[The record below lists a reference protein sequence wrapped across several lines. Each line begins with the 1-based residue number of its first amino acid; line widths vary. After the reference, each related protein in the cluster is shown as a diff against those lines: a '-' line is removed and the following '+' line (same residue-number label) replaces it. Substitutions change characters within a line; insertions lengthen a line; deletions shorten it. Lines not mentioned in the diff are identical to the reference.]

1 MISAIL
7 ERTTLRDWRAIT
19 PLFFTTTFLESL
31 AMGHLDAFT
40 PLFLRDSLHLPSDQ
54 VGVWSGLL
62 AATSFGVAFPIA
74 PFWGAVA
81 ERYSRK
87 LVIVRSQYIEAL
99 CYVLIGLAPDLPF
112 TFVARLLLGLTFGN
126 IAVVIASQ
134 TLFTPDRRM
143 ASGIAIVQ
151 AANPVAASLGPPV
164 GALLLPLIGL
174 RGLFFLDGAGCL
186 LAALLITFLMPEPP
200 RSGKRQSVMAAMR
213 HASAIIWRR
222 PTLRWNFAA
231 WYLTRGAQQVVN
243 SYLPV
248 RLTELSG
255 PNPADTI
262 GFVLGVYGALTSI
275 GTWLTGRFVDRIGP
289 ARLFWPA
296 MVFATFTVL
305 ATALAPWLWLVTA
318 SSWLRAIAVALTGVV
333 LYAHLAQVLTREERA
348 PVLSFTPVPR
358 NFGTFSVPLFA
369 APLAVLGGGP
379 ALIVGA
385 VAYAIAAV
393 VGWWLLV
400 ETRKA
405 GPQEREA
412 PTRGAS
418 LN

>member
-1 MISAIL
+1 MISAIF
-7 ERTTLRDWRAIT
+7 ERTAVRNWRAIT
-19 PLFFTTTFLESL
+19 ALFFTTTFLEAL
-31 AMGHLDAFT
+31 AQGHIDAFT
-40 PLFLRDSLHLPSDQ
+40 PLYLRDSLNLSPDQ
-54 VGVWSGLL
+54 VRVWTGLL
-62 AATSFGVAFPIA
+62 SATSFGIAFPLA

-87 LVIVRSQYIEAL
+87 LVIVRSQYIEAIA
-99 CYVLIGLAPDLPF
+99 YVLVALAPDLPF
-112 TFVARLLLGLTFGN
+112 TFFARLLLGFTFGN
-126 IAVVIASQ
+126 IAVVIAAQ
-134 TLFTPDRRM
+134 TLLTPDRRM
-143 ASGIAIVQ
+143 ASGIAVVQ
-151 AANPVAASLGPPV
+151 AANPVAVSLGPPL

-200 RSGKRQSVMAAMR
+200 HTGKRQSVIAGTRNAAT
-213 HASAIIWRR
+213 IIWRR
-222 PTLRWNFAA
+222 PTLRWNFVA

-275 GTWLTGRFVDRIGP
+275 GTWLTGRFVDRVGP

-296 MVFATFTVL
+296 MVLATGTVL
-305 ATALAPWLWLVTA
+305 GTALAPWLWLVTLT
-318 SSWLRAIAVALTGVV
+318 SWVRAIPVALTGTV

-348 PVLSFTPVPR
+348 PVLSFTPFPR
-358 NFGTFSVPLFA
+358 NFGTFSVPLLA
-369 APLAVLGGGP
+369 APLGVLGAGP

-385 VAYAIAAV
+385 VAYGTATL
-393 VGWWLLV
+393 VGWRLLV
-400 ETRKA
+400 ETRRLGA
-405 GPQEREA
+405 QEREA
-412 PTRGAS
+412 PHSETPP
-418 LN
+418 